1 MITLVFSNQLAI
13 AQMSE
18 LKLTE
23 TEASFIKD
31 HPVIKVANENDWPP
45 FDYTELGKPK
55 GFSIDLIR
63 LLANKS
69 GLQIEFV
76 NGYTWGQLL
85 YQFKNKNIDVIP
97 ALYRNKERELFTL
110 FTEPYHVSKMGVL
123 THKKRNGINKV
134 SDLIGKRV
142 GIQKSDGS
150 IPMIKTKVPGIIL
163 VEHAHTEMLMD
174 LLATHQVDAIIAN
187 PLLLVYLA
195 NRNKD
200 LQLNIATYIETS
212 AKEKLRTAMHVG
224 VRKDYPLLHQI
235 LEKALKAV
243 TNEEMAEIEEKWL
256 FDESAV
262 IPAPAKVK
270 LNPDEE
276 RFILEYP
283 VITLAGA
290 LSFEPFIMYGTDGK
304 AVGLDVDIAKLIEEK
319 TGLKIRFELGLWED
333 IQEQAKKREFD
344 GLTTSVPT
352 HEREAYYNTSKPYFH
367 YTPMVIVKKGNPMG
381 IHSLDNLSGKRVAL
395 QRGNAGFENIL
406 DEIGK
411 EVEIVYF
418 ESIHDTIKAVV
429 SEKAD
434 FVILDESAFYVARQL
449 LLENMI
455 EGAFTVGKRQGLHFL
470 LRNDHPLLVTIIN
483 KGIKAITHSEKLDIS
498 NRWFGAK
505 MGSRGISKARL
516 PLTPEEE
523 SYLLKKGTIKVCIDP
538 TWMPY
543 EHISEDGIY
552 EGMSA
557 DYLRIFSDQI
567 GVQTELYPT
576 KSWAETL
583 EAAKNGQCDLI
594 PLVKASEE
602 RTSYLKF
609 TTPYITFPYVI
620 ATKTDEFF
628 IEDISQA
635 LDKKFAVVR
644 GYKVADELR
653 HFYPEIKLLEVANN
667 IEGFEKVRSGEA
679 YGYIGATATLAYA
692 LFQNNIT
699 DIKIT
704 GKLPWGFEL
713 GVATRNDEPLLHDL
727 FQKAVDT
734 LTKEEK
740 KRIHDKW
747 IAVNVRK
754 IVDYTLLWQILGLGS
769 IIIVVLIE
777 SRRRV
782 SKANQKLTVLN
793 TELVT
798 ALEEIKILRGI
809 IPICSHCKKI
819 RDDKGYWS
827 NLETYFQQHA
837 DISFSHGMCIDCAD
851 ELYGKEDWY
860 KELNKE
866 EKSITTDGAPLG

>member
-1 MITLVFSNQLAI
+1 MKKLFQYIAFFLITLVFSNQSAI
-13 AQMSE
+13 AQMPE
-18 LKLTE
+18 IELTE
-23 TEASFIKD
+23 TEAAFVKA

-76 NGYTWGQLL
+76 NGYTWNELL
-85 YQFKNKNIDVIP
+85 DQFKNKNIDVIP
-97 ALYRNKERELFTL
+97 ALYHNKERELFTL

-123 THKKRNGINKV
+123 AHKKRNGIKKV

-142 GIQKSDGS
+142 GIQQSDGAIPS
-150 IPMIKTKVPGIIL
+150 IKANVPGIIL
-163 VEHAHTEMLMD
+163 VEHAQNEVLMN
-174 LLATHQVDAIIAN
+174 LLATHKLDAIIAN
-187 PLLLVYLA
+187 PLLLIYLA
-195 NRNKD
+195 NRNKN

-212 AKEKLRTAMHVG
+212 AKEKLKTAIHVG
-224 VRKDYPLLHQI
+224 VRKDYPFLHQI

-256 FDESAV
+256 FNESAV
-262 IPAPAKVK
+262 IPASAKVK

-276 RFILEYP
+276 RFIQEHP
-283 VITLAGA
+283 VITLAGG
-290 LSFEPFIMYGTDGK
+290 LSFEPYVMYDTEGRAIGY
-304 AVGLDVDIAKLIEEK
+304 DVDIAKLIEEK
-319 TGLKIRFELGLWED
+319 TGLKIRFELGIWNE
-333 IQEQAKKREFD
+333 IQEQAQKREFD
-344 GLTTSVPT
+344 GLTTATPT
-352 HEREAYYNTSKPYFH
+352 PERESYYNTSKPYFH

-381 IHSLDNLSGKRVAL
+381 IRSIDDISGKRAAI
-395 QRGNAGFENIL
+395 QRGNAFKNIL
-406 DEIGK
+406 EETGK
-411 EVEIVYF
+411 EEVEIVYF
-418 ESIHDTIKAVV
+418 DSIHDVIKAVV

-434 FVILDESAFYVARQL
+434 FMLFEESAFYIARQL
-449 LLENMI
+449 LLGNMI
-455 EGAFTVGKRQGLHFL
+455 EGAFTVGRGQGLHFL

-483 KGIKAITHSEKLDIS
+483 KGIKAITLSEKLEIS
-498 NRWFGAK
+498 NRWFGVK
-505 MGSRGISKARL
+505 MGSSEISKTKI
-516 PLTPEEE
+516 PLTPDEE

-543 EHISEDGIY
+543 EHIREDGVY

-557 DYLRIFSDQI
+557 DYLKLFSDQI

-594 PLVKASEE
+594 PLAKASKE
-602 RTSYLKF
+602 RNSYLNF
-609 TTPYITFPYVI
+609 TTPYISFPYVI

-628 IEDISQA
+628 IEDINQA

-644 GYKVADELR
+644 GYLVADELR
-653 HFYPEIKLLEVANN
+653 QFYPKIKLLEVANN
-667 IEGFEKVRSGEA
+667 KEGFEKVRSGEA

-692 LFQNNIT
+692 LYQNNIT

-704 GKLPWGFEL
+704 GKLPWGFDL
-713 GVATRNDEPLLHDL
+713 GVATRNDEPVLHDL

-754 IVDYTLLWQILGLGS
+754 IVDYTLLWQILGLVS
-769 IIIVVLIE
+769 IIIAVLIG

-793 TELVT
+793 AELVT
-798 ALEEIKILRGI
+798 ALEEIKTLRGI
-809 IPICSHCKKI
+809 IPICSYCKKI
-819 RDDKGYWS
+819 RDDKGMW
-827 NLETYFQQHA
+827 NQLEAYLDSHSDAQ
-837 DISFSHGMCIDCAD
+837 FSHGACPECFKKQMEEID
-851 ELYGKEDWY
+851 K
-860 KELNKE
+860 
-866 EKSITTDGAPLG
+866 I